1 MGFFIGTCLLLMWV
15 GFSIQS
21 TQLSYSINKIEDEIK
36 KEERR
41 LVELEMIK
49 NKLVSL
55 DSLEMLA
62 KEKLGFI
69 FTKEENII
77 YLPVQNKK

>member
-1 MGFFIGTCLLLMWV
+1 MWV

-77 YLPVQNKK
+77 YLPVQNKKWLNA

>member
-1 MGFFIGTCLLLMWV
+1 MWV